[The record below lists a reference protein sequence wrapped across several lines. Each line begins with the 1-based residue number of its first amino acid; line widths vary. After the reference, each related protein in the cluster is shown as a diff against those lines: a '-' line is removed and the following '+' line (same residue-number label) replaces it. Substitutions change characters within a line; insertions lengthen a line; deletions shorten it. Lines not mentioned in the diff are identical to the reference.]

1 MIFQLG
7 YKQATLIVEIT
18 SELQRGKAGL
28 QCMSLTAHIHF
39 GRTETQI

>member
-18 SELQRGKAGL
+18 SELQGGKAGQ
-28 QCMSLTAHIHF
+28 QCMSLKAHIYF
-39 GRTETQI
+39 D